1 MSADSE
7 ARAPSGAD
15 LANPQTNE
23 EQQFGALLI
32 HKGLLTADGL
42 HLALNEQ
49 SRSGLSLGRVLID
62 NALVSESDLVSTLA
76 NQLGLPFVDL
86 SDYAVDATAVTLVS
100 AAMARRYFSMPIG
113 WDGGRLVVAMADPSN
128 VVAID
133 DIRVLT
139 GREVDPVLATTDSI
153 LAAIERY
160 HRIGDDADAIAAQAA
175 STHDDREDLTAL
187 QIGRASCRER
197 V

>member
-62 NALVSESDLVSTLA
+62 NALVSESDLVSPLA
-76 NQLGLPFVDL
+76 NQLGLPFVAL
-86 SDYAVDATAVTLVS
+86 SDYAVDATPVTLVS
-100 AAMARRYFSMPIG
+100 ASTARRYFSMPIG
-113 WDGGRLVVAMADPSN
+113 W
-128 VVAID
+128 
-133 DIRVLT
+133 
-139 GREVDPVLATTDSI
+139 
-153 LAAIERY
+153 
-160 HRIGDDADAIAAQAA
+160 
-175 STHDDREDLTAL
+175 
-187 QIGRASCRER
+187 
-197 V
+197 